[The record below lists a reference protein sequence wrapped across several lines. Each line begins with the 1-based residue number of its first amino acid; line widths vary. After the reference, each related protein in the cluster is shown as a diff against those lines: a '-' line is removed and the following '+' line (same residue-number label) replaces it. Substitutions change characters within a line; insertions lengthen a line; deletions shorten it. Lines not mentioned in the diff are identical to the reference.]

1 MLQSGRWKQVIFDA
15 WTSFILHNTGHGIS
29 FRKPQHKICVH
40 FKDVQADL
48 KPWNIFLPNDCRVV
62 FYNLWLCHLFS
73 EYCFILVNPGYTQLY
88 ILPWFAFYHLYHLPC
103 TRARISCSLKG
114 WFWRVAGK
122 ALSSAE
128 ATLNVLSVA
137 GLRLK
142 SLAETPQ
149 QVLEVLSDLN
159 LFYSILFSCW
169 T

>member
-1 MLQSGRWKQVIFDA
+1 M
-15 WTSFILHNTGHGIS
+15 
-29 FRKPQHKICVH
+29 
-40 FKDVQADL
+40 
-48 KPWNIFLPNDCRVV
+48 
-62 FYNLWLCHLFS
+62 
-73 EYCFILVNPGYTQLY
+73 
-88 ILPWFAFYHLYHLPC
+88 
-103 TRARISCSLKG
+103 
-114 WFWRVAGK
+114 AGK

-169 T
+169 TYAGPWKSVFFKQEAAAFLTGIYSSCWTSA